1 MRSIWLDLS
10 ICQKLS
16 CCCPLMGRFWS
27 FGFLIYTLSCVHIKR
42 GHFIFLIL
50 LLLVF
55 VKYWANTS
63 ATFMEPWSQK
73 SAGERSG
80 EFGSQSIPS
89 LRLPDIFLYWV
100 EQAPYLE
107 LLPTEP
113 NKKTP
118 HDLNNLK
125 KRKKVFSDI
134 YMYSLFH
141 SVGDRYM
148 GQLRSISLHFL
159 FSSPSLSHSWPLA
172 SCWSPSHITRS
183 DPVHEER

>member
-16 CCCPLMGRFWS
+16 CCCPLMGGFWS

-118 HDLNNLK
+118 HDLNKSEKIKRRSLVTFICILCFIPLK
-125 KRKKVFSDI
+125 TDI
-134 YMYSLFH
+134 WDNCDQYLCIFFFPLLLYHTVGLSLA
-141 SVGDRYM
+141 VGVPR
-148 GQLRSISLHFL
+148 
-159 FSSPSLSHSWPLA
+159 
-172 SCWSPSHITRS
+172 T
-183 DPVHEER
+183 